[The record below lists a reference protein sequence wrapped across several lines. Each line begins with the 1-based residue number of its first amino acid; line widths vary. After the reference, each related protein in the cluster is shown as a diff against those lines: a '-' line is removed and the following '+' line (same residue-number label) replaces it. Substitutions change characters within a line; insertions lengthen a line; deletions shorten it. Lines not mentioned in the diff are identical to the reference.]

1 MKIYSIDALRDERR
15 RMSLEH
21 PVPFVVNGKEYSVTK
36 KLVNGEM
43 ETLELTRPIG
53 EMLTSGSLDNLKGL
67 AQKVVLDVE
76 LGREQVPLLYG
87 PIYDRMENRDMPR
100 LIDAK
105 WALYGTVVFTEHM
118 EGEEV
123 KFGRLA
129 AEEGPIARILTYTA
143 GFEYTKEM
151 VDFNDSFSVEILNR
165 AMGEAYNALLNH
177 IHLSPI
183 ISYNYKAD
191 NKTAYQGAAEDDV
204 WVGMYKT
211 LNTALSDARKKKRP
225 GTVLLASG
233 MDKDNIEMALKG
245 GYQIAGTTYP
255 AVSGIEAVV
264 YYDGWS
270 AQVGRKAHEYS
281 GVEEGKAYLVRPKR
295 GFKELIKQELWIEAT
310 AGDLSRLIESQIIA
324 WAYRGAFA
332 AVEENVQE
340 IALKATE

>member
-15 RMSLEH
+15 RANVEH
-21 PVPFVVNGKEYSVTK
+21 PVPFVVNGKEHSVTK

-43 ETLELTRPIG
+43 ETLEFTKPFG
-53 EMLTSGSLDNLKGL
+53 EMLTSGSLENLKGL

-211 LNTALSDARKKKRP
+211 LNKALSDARKKKRP

-233 MDKDNIEMALKG
+233 MDKDNVEMALKG

-270 AQVGRKAHEYS
+270 AQVGRKAYEYT

-295 GFKELIKQELWIEAT
+295 GFKELIKQDIWVEAT
-310 AGDLSRLIESQIIA
+310 AGDLSRLVESQIIA

-340 IALKATE
+340 IALKA

>member
-15 RMSLEH
+15 RMSIEH
-21 PVPFVVNGKEYSVTK
+21 PVPFVVNGKEHSVTK

-43 ETLELTRPIG
+43 ETLEFTKPFG
-53 EMLTSGSLDNLKGL
+53 EMLTSGSLENLKGL

-151 VDFNDSFSVEILNR
+151 VDFNDSFSVEILNK

-211 LNTALSDARKKKRP
+211 LNKALSDARKKKRP

-270 AQVGRKAHEYS
+270 AQVGRKAYEYT

-295 GFKELIKQELWIEAT
+295 GFKELVKQDLWIEAT

-340 IALKATE
+340 IALKA

>member
-15 RMSLEH
+15 RMSIEH

-211 LNTALSDARKKKRP
+211 LNKALSDARKKKRP

-270 AQVGRKAHEYS
+270 AQVGRKAYEYT

-295 GFKELIKQELWIEAT
+295 GFKELVKQDLWIEAT

-340 IALKATE
+340 IALKA